1 MTMTGLMTYILGNA
15 SPEAKAAR
23 MHAIS
28 GQEWPVL
35 LDEAKRH
42 GLAPLLYRRIGSTGA
57 QATVPAQDW
66 GRLRT
71 LYLKSLARNMKI
83 YHEVKN
89 VLRLLIDAGIPV
101 IALKGAY
108 LAEGVY
114 GDIALR
120 QMGDVDLLV
129 PKNRLG
135 QARKAIMDGGYRE
148 QVEGEYSGIEAVC
161 EISNHLMPLVG
172 ASGLVV
178 EIHWTIENPMYPFRI
193 DVDGLWERATPVRVG
208 GVEIQGLSPEDL
220 VLHLCLH
227 SAAHH
232 GFENGFRGICD
243 IHQAIGASMGAFGW
257 TELVCRSRSWGVG
270 RSISLPLYL
279 AGKWFGSEIP
289 GDVAEDFE
297 SHADFAEMVAIS
309 ERLLCGQAP
318 GVSDNITRLWGDYGM
333 SKKFRHLMKRLFP
346 GKNEIAA
353 RYPVPADSARIY
365 AYYLVR
371 LKDLIKR
378 HGTPVLDQCLPGRS
392 GRGGLARG
400 VERNKL
406 KDWLFALS

>member
-1 MTMTGLMTYILGNA
+1 MTGLMTYILGNA
-15 SPEAKAAR
+15 PPEAKAAR
-23 MHAIS
+23 MHAI
-28 GQEWPVL
+28 GRQEWPML
-35 LDEAKRH
+35 LHEAERH

-57 QATVPAQDW
+57 QAAVPVQDW

-71 LYLKSLARNMKI
+71 LYLKSLARNMKMF
-83 YHEVKN
+83 HEVKN
-89 VLRLLIDAGIPV
+89 VLRLLTDAKIPV

-120 QMGDVDLLV
+120 PMGDVDLLV
-129 PKNRLG
+129 PKNRLAL
-135 QARKAIMDGGYRE
+135 ARKAMMDGGYRE
-148 QVEGEYSGIEAVC
+148 QMEGGYSGIEAVC

-178 EIHWTIENPMYPFRI
+178 EIHWTIENPMVPFRV

-227 SAAHH
+227 AAAHH

-243 IHQAIGASMGAFGW
+243 LHQAIETSKGAFGW
-257 TELVCRSRSWGVG
+257 TELVGRSKSWGAK
-270 RSISLPLYL
+270 RTIALPLHL

-289 GDVAEDFE
+289 REVAEEFE
-297 SHADFAEMVAIS
+297 SETDFADMVAIS
-309 ERLLCGQAP
+309 EQLLCERAP
-318 GVSDNITRLWGDYGM
+318 GLSDNITRLWGGYGLAG
-333 SKKFRHLMKRLFP
+333 KIRHLVKRLFP

-353 RYPVPADSARIY
+353 TYPVPADSARIY
-365 AYYLVR
+365 AYYVLR
-371 LKDLIKR
+371 LKDLFKR
-378 HGTPVLDQCLPGRS
+378 HGAAVLDQCLPGKS
-392 GRGGLARG
+392 GKGGLARG

-406 KDWLFALS
+406 KDWLFAPS